1 MLCITSGA
9 VEGDMPTYY
18 STHHLHVTIIANN
31 SQVLTEDKT
40 HQAPSVK
47 FVGRF
52 LTVSYR
58 YSNNQYCQAL
68 HNLQGEGR
76 DPT

>member
-31 SQVLTEDKT
+31 SQVLMEDKT
-40 HQAPSVK
+40 HQVPSVA
-47 FVGRF
+47 FVGSF
-52 LTVSYR
+52 
-58 YSNNQYCQAL
+58 
-68 HNLQGEGR
+68 
-76 DPT
+76 